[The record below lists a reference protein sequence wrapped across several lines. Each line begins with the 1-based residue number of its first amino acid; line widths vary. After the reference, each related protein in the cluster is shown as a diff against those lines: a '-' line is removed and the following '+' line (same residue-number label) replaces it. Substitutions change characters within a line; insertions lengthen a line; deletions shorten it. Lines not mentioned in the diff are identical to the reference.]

1 VTAGERGGSGTG
13 GGPDGSAGG
22 EEDVELPA
30 GAEGSGGAAPSDLV
44 GEADG
49 PEAAEAA
56 HVPDGPEAAE
66 AARVVEAPDEEELV
80 AAPAWATFIL
90 VVAPFV
96 LGFLVIVALRWFL

>member
-1 VTAGERGGSGTG
+1 VTAGERDGSGTG

-22 EEDVELPA
+22 EEDVEMPA
-30 GAEGSGGAAPSDLV
+30 GAEGSGEVDPSDAV
-44 GEADG
+44 GE
-49 PEAAEAA
+49 
-56 HVPDGPEAAE
+56 PDGPEAAE